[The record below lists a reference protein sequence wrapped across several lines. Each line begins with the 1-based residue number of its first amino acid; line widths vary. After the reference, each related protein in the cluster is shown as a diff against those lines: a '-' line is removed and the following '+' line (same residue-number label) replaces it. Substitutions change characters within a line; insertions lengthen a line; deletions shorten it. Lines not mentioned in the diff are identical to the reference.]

1 VIQHSDS
8 DRVVLAL
15 QRTLSTRDPLA
26 ALKSLTELRDELDAF
41 EARQAQRV
49 LETGSS
55 FGSIGR
61 ALGISRQAAHR
72 RYRHQ
77 PEATAK
83 PRRALDS
90 DQVRALLS
98 AARTESSRAGA
109 HEIECEHLA
118 LALAATNQIETAPTS
133 LEAARV
139 LVAAGGVTPPPTRL
153 GRRLQALLSGRPID
167 VATLLR
173 VLPEDPPARRVLE
186 RLAR

>member
-1 VIQHSDS
+1 VIQHSDT
-8 DRVVLAL
+8 DRVVMAL
-15 QRTLSTRDPLA
+15 QRTLSTRDPLI
-26 ALKSLTELRDELDAF
+26 ALQSLAELREELTTF
-41 EARQAQRV
+41 ERHQAQKA
-49 LETGSS
+49 LASGSS

-72 RYRHQ
+72 RYKAQ
-77 PEATAK
+77 PEPAR
-83 PRRALDS
+83 PQRAVVS

-98 AARTESSRAGA
+98 AARSEAARAGA

-118 LALAATNQIETAPTS
+118 LALAATRQIQTAPTS

-139 LVAAGGVTPPPTRL
+139 LVAQGGTAPPPTKL
-153 GRRLQALLSGRPID
+153 GRRLLALLTGRPID
-167 VATLLR
+167 VDTLLQ